1 MTVKFGMGLRD
12 QVELSQFTD
21 EETETQESKM
31 MFYPNEKLE
40 IQASYTVVRGFFV
53 LFCSTPLLL

>member
-40 IQASYTVVRGFFV
+40 IQASYTVVCGFFV